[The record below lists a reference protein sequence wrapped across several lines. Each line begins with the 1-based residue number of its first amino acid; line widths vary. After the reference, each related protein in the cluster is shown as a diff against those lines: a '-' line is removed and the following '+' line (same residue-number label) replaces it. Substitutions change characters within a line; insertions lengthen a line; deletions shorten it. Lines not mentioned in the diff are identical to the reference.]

1 MNRHRDDRP
10 VFRSG
15 FEPRAE
21 LRSAGVTRAASRN
34 QIHRMRGVA
43 SVLMIGMVLVI
54 VTLPSCVT
62 PRRTFQPDVD
72 PAQLDDVAFVHY
84 LATVPTVTVAEGM
97 RAVVLLLP
105 PDERG
110 DAERPREILTER
122 GAFKEG
128 WRLDS
133 DATLDKGTL
142 AFMLRTVCS
151 LPRSLS
157 ETVWSGF
164 GDRRFA
170 LHTCVDAGLLPY
182 GASHEPVRGGELLS
196 ALTKAEEI
204 LAAAGVVGG

>member
-1 MNRHRDDRP
+1 MNCRRDDRP

-15 FEPRAE
+15 AEPRA
-21 LRSAGVTRAASRN
+21 LARAVSRN
-34 QIHRMRGVA
+34 QLHRMKGVA
-43 SVLMIGMVLVI
+43 PVLMIGMLLVI
-54 VTLPSCVT
+54 VTTPGCVT
-62 PRRTFQPDVD
+62 PRRTFQPEFD

-84 LATVPTVTVAEGM
+84 LATAATVTVAEGL

-105 PDERG
+105 ADERG
-110 DAERPREILTER
+110 DASRPRELLTNR

-157 ETVWSGF
+157 ETAWSGF

-182 GASHEPVRGGELLS
+182 GASHDPVRGGELLS

-204 LAAAGVVGG
+204 LVEISAGG

>member
-1 MNRHRDDRP
+1 MNCHRDDRP

-15 FEPRAE
+15 AEPRA
-21 LRSAGVTRAASRN
+21 LARAVSRN
-34 QIHRMRGVA
+34 QLHRMKGVA
-43 SVLMIGMVLVI
+43 PVLMIGMLLVI
-54 VTLPSCVT
+54 VTTPGCVT
-62 PRRTFQPDVD
+62 PPRTFQPEVDV
-72 PAQLDDVAFVHY
+72 AQLDDVAFVHY
-84 LATVPTVTVAEGM
+84 LATAATVTVAEGM

-105 PDERG
+105 ADERG
-110 DAERPREILTER
+110 DAPRPCELLAKR

-133 DATLDKGTL
+133 GATLDKGTL

-157 ETVWSGF
+157 ETVWSRSGF

-182 GASHEPVRGGELLS
+182 GASHDPVRGGELLS

-204 LAAAGVVGG
+204 LTEIGGGG

>member
-1 MNRHRDDRP
+1 MNCRRDDRP

-15 FEPRAE
+15 AEPRA
-21 LRSAGVTRAASRN
+21 LARAVSRN
-34 QIHRMRGVA
+34 QLHRMKGVA
-43 SVLMIGMVLVI
+43 PVLMIGMLLVI
-54 VTLPSCVT
+54 VTTPGCVT
-62 PRRTFQPDVD
+62 PRRTFQPEFD

-105 PDERG
+105 VDERG
-110 DAERPREILTER
+110 DAPRPRELLTNR

-170 LHTCVDAGLLPY
+170 LHTCVDAGLLPH
-182 GASHEPVRGGELLS
+182 GAPHDPVRGGELLS

-204 LAAAGVVGG
+204 LVEISAGG

>member
-1 MNRHRDDRP
+1 MNCHRDDRP

-15 FEPRAE
+15 AEPRAFARAT
-21 LRSAGVTRAASRN
+21 LRIRAHLPTGAGFLPMT
-34 QIHRMRGVA
+34 VA
-43 SVLMIGMVLVI
+43 LLVI
-54 VTLPSCVT
+54 VTTSSCVT

-72 PAQLDDVAFVHY
+72 PAQLNDVAFVHY
-84 LATVPTVTVAEGM
+84 LATAATVTVAEGL

-105 PDERG
+105 ADERG
-110 DAERPREILTER
+110 DAERPRELLTNR
-122 GAFKEG
+122 GAFKEV

-151 LPRSLS
+151 LRRSLS

-182 GASHEPVRGGELLS
+182 GAPHDPVRGGDLLW

-204 LAAAGVVGG
+204 LVEIGGGG

>member
-1 MNRHRDDRP
+1 MNCHRDDRP

-15 FEPRAE
+15 AEPRA
-21 LRSAGVTRAASRN
+21 LARAVSRN
-34 QIHRMRGVA
+34 QLHRMKGVA
-43 SVLMIGMVLVI
+43 PVLMIGMLLAI
-54 VTLPSCVT
+54 VTTSSCVT
-62 PRRTFQPDVD
+62 PRRTFQPEVD

-84 LATVPTVTVAEGM
+84 LATAATVTVAEGM

-105 PDERG
+105 ADERG
-110 DAERPREILTER
+110 DAQRPRELLTKR

-182 GASHEPVRGGELLS
+182 GASHDPVRGGELLS

-204 LAAAGVVGG
+204 LLEIGGGG